1 MRSITKAHILC
12 RAIVPPP
19 TIALDH
25 ETAVPRKNTALVI
38 VYSTMII
45 AHFPDDDMCRRNNG
59 GIWQRLCDITT
70 AAALPSSFM
79 I

>member
-1 MRSITKAHILC
+1 MHAHQSKAP
-12 RAIVPPP
+12 RA
-19 TIALDH
+19 TLQH
-25 ETAVPRKNTALVI
+25 THT
-38 VYSTMII
+38 YSTHSTAGTDQFIEYLNMII

-70 AAALPSSFM
+70 AAALPSLFM

>member
-1 MRSITKAHILC
+1 MRSITKAKFPYQMIWG
-12 RAIVPPP
+12 PP
-19 TIALDH
+19 TMVLDH
-25 ETAVPRKNTALVI
+25 RTAIWCGNFALVI
-38 VYSTMII
+38 EYLNMII

-70 AAALPSSFM
+70 AAALPSLFM